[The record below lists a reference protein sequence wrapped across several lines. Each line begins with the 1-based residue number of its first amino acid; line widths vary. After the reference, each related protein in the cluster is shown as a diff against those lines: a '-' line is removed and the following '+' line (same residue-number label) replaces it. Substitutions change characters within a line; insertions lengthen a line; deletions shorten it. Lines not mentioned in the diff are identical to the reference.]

1 MSAFMAAEFWSYIV
15 GSNGSKGKCSS
26 SVGSRCYLN
35 GVDQPVQWT
44 ALISY
49 AFEALFGLLFKTV
62 KLEMALISLW

>member
-1 MSAFMAAEFWSYIV
+1 MWVQTVRKENEA
-15 GSNGSKGKCSS
+15 SS

-35 GVDQPVQWT
+35 GLDQPVQWT

-49 AFEALFGLLFKTV
+49 AFEALFGLLFKAV